1 MAVTCSTATADRSAD
16 VEAKQNDI
24 LKNEDFIEGIRKYH
38 VICNKFC
45 KDFRELNKKQNAWKE
60 TARKIGLDATQ
71 RRGSKKMNHERCKKK
86 RIISRLDQ
94 PEVQFLER
102 LI

>member
-1 MAVTCSTATADRSAD
+1 MAVTCSTGTDGSAD
-16 VEAKQNDI
+16 VEANQNEI
-24 LKNEDFIEGIRKYH
+24 PKNEDFIEGMRKYH

-45 KDFRELNKKQNAWKE
+45 KDFRDLNKKQNAWKE
-60 TARKIGLDATQ
+60 TAKKIGLDATQ
-71 RRGSKKMNHERCKKK
+71 RRGSKNTNHERCKKK

-94 PEVQFLER
+94 LEVQFLER

>member
-1 MAVTCSTATADRSAD
+1 MRTTATADGSSD
-16 VEAKQNDI
+16 VEAKQNYI

-45 KDFRELNKKQNAWKE
+45 RDFKELNKKQNAWKE
-60 TARKIGLDATQ
+60 TAKKIGFDATQ
-71 RRGSKKMNHERCKKK
+71 RRGSKETNHERCKKK